1 MSAPLS
7 IRFNDDLLDRLRKR
21 ARGIPGA
28 TPSGL
33 AQLLIDEGLR
43 MAEHPGIVFRDG
55 PTGRRAAL
63 AMGPDV
69 WEVVTYV
76 KESEERGA
84 LAIEAAA
91 EALCLPVDRV
101 RAALDYY
108 STYRDEIE
116 EEVAEALEA
125 SRSAEAA
132 WQSRLRL
139 LA

>member
-1 MSAPLS
+1 LS
-7 IRFNDDLLDRLRKR
+7 IRFNDDLLERLRKR

-43 MAEHPGIVFRDG
+43 MAEHPGIDFKGG

-132 WQSRLRL
+132 WQSRVRL

>member
-1 MSAPLS
+1 
-7 IRFNDDLLDRLRKR
+7 
-21 ARGIPGA
+21 
-28 TPSGL
+28 
-33 AQLLIDEGLR
+33 LLIDEGLR

-91 EALCLPVDRV
+91 ESLCLPVDRV

>member
-1 MSAPLS
+1 
-7 IRFNDDLLDRLRKR
+7 
-21 ARGIPGA
+21 
-28 TPSGL
+28 
-33 AQLLIDEGLR
+33 
-43 MAEHPGIVFRDG
+43 MAEHPGIVFKDG

-69 WEVVTYV
+69 WEVVTYI